1 MLDYSVNFSQYEL
14 DIHSWSLYEFDSF
27 MCLKESLAP
36 WIWAL
41 RSLSPLIKKLILS
54 PCPPCGSLLLLHR
67 KPLVDC
73 IPTLT
78 CHLLMIFIFFLA
90 CVSFN
95 YCIQW
100 IGSKA
105 NGYWVTATKCSPR
118 QKRTAL
124 ASVQSGSLYCIIIK
138 VDQIQRNKK
147 RWFWFVLLVTDATL
161 RLVMEVS
168 CCSEDVLEKKSL
180 QCGTSARLSLSL
192 NTRVCTQ
199 THTHTH
205 KPAQY
210 IVSKPSFDWHVT
222 FHYG

>member
-1 MLDYSVNFSQYEL
+1 MLDYGVNFSQYEL
-14 DIHSWSLYEFDSF
+14 DIHSCSLYEFDSF
-27 MCLKESLAP
+27 MCFCLKESSAS

-67 KPLVDC
+67 KPQVDC

-90 CVSFN
+90 CISFN
-95 YCIQW
+95 YCIQL

-105 NGYWVTATKCSPR
+105 YGSVTATKCSSR

-124 ASVQSGSLYCIIIK
+124 ALVQSGSLYSSIIK
-138 VDQIQRNKK
+138 VDQIQKNKK
-147 RWFWFVLLVTDATL
+147 RWFWFVLLVADATL
-161 RLVMEVS
+161 RLVIEVS
-168 CCSEDVLEKKSL
+168 CCSEDVLGKKSL

-192 NTRVCTQ
+192 NTQVRTQ
-199 THTHTH
+199 THTVH
-205 KPAQY
+205 
-210 IVSKPSFDWHVT
+210 S
-222 FHYG
+222 

>member
-27 MCLKESLAP
+27 MCFCLKESLAP

-105 NGYWVTATKCSPR
+105 NGYSVTATKCSPR

-147 RWFWFVLLVTDATL
+147 D
-161 RLVMEVS
+161 
-168 CCSEDVLEKKSL
+168 D
-180 QCGTSARLSLSL
+180 
-192 NTRVCTQ
+192 
-199 THTHTH
+199 
-205 KPAQY
+205 
-210 IVSKPSFDWHVT
+210 FDL
-222 FHYG
+222 YC